1 MSRTIAV
8 GLDGS
13 PESRAAADWAARAAR
28 LRALPLKLVNVWE
41 PVPAPMAE
49 DPLLGADT
57 QQHWSQRIPR
67 EAAERIRARHPG
79 LDVTVEQR
87 TGWAGEALVDA
98 ARESE
103 LLVLGSR
110 GLSGVGG
117 FMIGS
122 VGMAVVA
129 HAERP
134 VVLVRAGELAA
145 CEHTRDPAGSPSAD
159 TAYRP
164 VVLGVDTEHPDGSL
178 IEFAFD
184 AAERR
189 ATTLHAVHSWTVS
202 PHDWY
207 APSAN
212 DRLNA
217 QLAVKEAAALTAALR
232 PWRQKFPTVDVV
244 EDSRPARAADLL
256 LDASRDAS
264 LIVVGRRIRRSPLG
278 AHTGPITHAVLHHCT
293 VPVAVVS
300 HR

>member
-1 MSRTIAV
+1 MSRTVAV

-13 PESRAAADWAARAAR
+13 LESRAAADWAAREAK

-41 PVPAPMAE
+41 PVPAPMTEA
-49 DPLLGADT
+49 PLLGADT
-57 QQHWSQRIPR
+57 QLHWSERIPR
-67 EAAERIRARHPG
+67 KAAARIRVRHPG

-87 TGWAGEALVDA
+87 TGWVGEALVGVA
-98 ARESE
+98 KESE

-110 GLSGVGG
+110 GLSGVEG

-145 CEHTRDPAGSPSAD
+145 SEHRDPSASSSGD
-159 TAYRP
+159 PAYRP
-164 VVLGVDTEHPDGSL
+164 VVLGLDTECPDDSV

-189 ATTLHAVHSWTVS
+189 STTLHVVHGWTL
-202 PHDWY
+202 PHYDWHG
-207 APSAN
+207 PSAN
-212 DRLNA
+212 HRLKA
-217 QLAVKEAAALTAALR
+217 QLAVQEAAALATALR
-232 PWRQKFPTVDVV
+232 PWRQKFPAVEVV
-244 EDSRPARAADLL
+244 EDSRPVRAADLL
-256 LDASRDAS
+256 LDASLDAS
-264 LIVVGRRIRRSPLG
+264 LIVVGRRIRRLPLG
-278 AHTGPITHAVLHHCT
+278 AHTGPITHAVLHHSR

-300 HR
+300 HS